1 MSILHLSLL
10 SASFFNLYILAFIFL
25 PFTFNQLTT
34 FLYPIAF
41 IVFPLL
47 LAIMFFFFLFS
58 FTKIQSIKFSVIRYT
73 LFGDDFIS

>member
-10 SASFFNLYILAFIFL
+10 SASFFNLYILDFIFL

-47 LAIMFFFFLFS
+47 LAIMFFSFFFFHSLKFNLSSFQLFAIPYLVM
-58 FTKIQSIKFSVIRYT
+58 T
-73 LFGDDFIS
+73 